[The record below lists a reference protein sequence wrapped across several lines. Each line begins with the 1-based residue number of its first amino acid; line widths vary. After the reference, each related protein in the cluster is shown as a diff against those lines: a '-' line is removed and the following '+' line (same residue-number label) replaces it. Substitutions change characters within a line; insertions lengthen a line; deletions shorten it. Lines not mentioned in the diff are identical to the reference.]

1 MITSSSLK
9 HIPMKRIF
17 LFLIAMTIGMMAHA
31 QFGFSRTKQV
41 YTHPD
46 LKKTMKDYK
55 VIAILPIGSQL
66 SFKSQVPYLNERNQA
81 IENTGLA
88 NQSRLYSY
96 ILPKSHR
103 MKVEIQDIEKT
114 NLLLLKSEM
123 SSRLD
128 QYTKE
133 EIAKI
138 LGVDAIISGLY
149 ESNAFL
155 KEGRMSIDTASLS
168 VKIPGTSTFVKNTLT
183 LVLYDG
189 QTGKQMWRFYDY
201 DEQHSYISEYL
212 IEAAV
217 RSLPFIR

>member
-1 MITSSSLK
+1 
-9 HIPMKRIF
+9 MKRIF
-17 LFLIAMTIGMMAHA
+17 LFLIAMSIGMMAHA
-31 QFGFSRTKQV
+31 QFGFPARTKQV
-41 YTHPD
+41 YTSPD
-46 LKKTMKDYK
+46 LKKAMKNYK
-55 VIAILPIGSQL
+55 TIAILPVGTQL

-138 LGVDAIISGLY
+138 LGVDAILSGLY
-149 ESNAFL
+149 ESYAFIR
-155 KEGRMSIDTASLS
+155 EGQMKIDTASLS
-168 VKIPGTSTFVKNTLT
+168 IKMPGTSTVVKNTLT

-189 QTGKQMWRFYDY
+189 QTGKQMWRFYDH
-201 DEQHSYISEYL
+201 DEQYTYISDYL
-212 IEAAV
+212 IEQAV

>member
-1 MITSSSLK
+1 
-9 HIPMKRIF
+9 MKRIF
-17 LFLIAMTIGMMAHA
+17 LLLTAMTIGMMAHA
-31 QFGFSRTKQV
+31 QSRTRQV
-41 YTHPD
+41 YTSPD
-46 LKKTMKDYK
+46 LKKAIKDYK
-55 VIAILPIGSQL
+55 VIAILPVGTQL

-81 IENTGLA
+81 IERTGLS

-128 QYTKE
+128 QYSKE

-149 ESNAFL
+149 ESNAFF
-155 KEGRMSIDTASLS
+155 KEGRMAIDTASLS
-168 VKIPGTSTFVKNTLT
+168 VKMPVTSALVKNTLT

-189 QTGKQMWRFYDY
+189 RTGKQMWRYYDY
-201 DEQHSYISEYL
+201 DEQSSYISDYL
-212 IEAAV
+212 MLSAV
-217 RSLPFIR
+217 RNLPFMR

>member
-1 MITSSSLK
+1 
-9 HIPMKRIF
+9 MKRSF
-17 LFLIAMTIGMMAHA
+17 LLLAAMTIGMMAHA
-31 QFGFSRTKQV
+31 QFGFPARTKQV
-41 YTHPD
+41 YTSPD
-46 LKKTMKDYK
+46 LKKAMKDYK
-55 VIAILPIGSQL
+55 VIAILPIGTQL

-81 IENTGLA
+81 IEHTGLA

-155 KEGRMSIDTASLS
+155 KQGEMKIDTASLS
-168 VKIPGTSTFVKNTLT
+168 VKMPGTSTIVKNTLT

-189 QTGKQMWRFYDY
+189 QTGKQMWRFYDHDQQY
-201 DEQHSYISEYL
+201 SYISEYL
-212 IEAAV
+212 IETAV
-217 RSLPFIR
+217 KSMPFIR